1 MYRNIECCDVG
12 KENTMSEQIKQIR
25 DAISEIGKVIIG
37 KEEVVERLFIALLS
51 EGHVLLESAPG
62 SGKTKLAKSFAK
74 VMNGQFSRIQFT
86 PDVLPTDV
94 TGIQFYNPKTQEF
107 ELRTG
112 PVVTNILLADEI
124 NRATP
129 KTQSSLL
136 EAMGEYQVTIDGET
150 IKLPNPF
157 LVIATQNPIENN
169 QGTFPLPEAQLD
181 RFLFKLDMG
190 YPSLLEEKNILRSYQ
205 KEEPMDFLSPQVSL
219 ELVLQLREKV
229 KEVELKDPM
238 VDYILQ
244 LVRATRNHADIE
256 VGISTRGALACMR
269 ACQARALI
277 NGRDFII
284 PEDVKDLIKP
294 IFTHRLVLSM
304 EASLRKTPEQI
315 MEDLLQQVDV
325 PVELEGES

>member
-1 MYRNIECCDVG
+1 MADE
-12 KENTMSEQIKQIR
+12 IKQIR
-25 DAISEIGKVIIG
+25 EAIFEIGKVIIG

-74 VMNGQFSRIQFT
+74 VMNGRFTRMQFT

-94 TGIQFYNPKTQEF
+94 TGIQFFNPKTQEF

-136 EAMGEYQVTIDGET
+136 EAMGEYQATIDGET
-150 IKLPNPF
+150 VKLPDPF
-157 LVIATQNPIENN
+157 LVIATQNPIESN

-190 YPSLLEEKNILRSYQ
+190 YPSLDEEKNILRSYQ
-205 KEEPMDFLSPQVSL
+205 KEEPMDYLSPQISL
-219 ELVLQLREKV
+219 DLILNLREKV
-229 KEVELKDPM
+229 KEVELKEPM
-238 VDYILQ
+238 VDYILH

-269 ACQARALI
+269 ASQARAFI
-277 NGRDFII
+277 NGRDFVI
-284 PEDVKDLIKP
+284 PEDVKELIKP
-294 IFTHRLVLSM
+294 IFTHRLVLGM

-315 MEDLLQQVDV
+315 MDSLLKEVDV

>member
-1 MYRNIECCDVG
+1 MGDE
-12 KENTMSEQIKQIR
+12 IKQIR
-25 DAISEIGKVIIG
+25 EAIFEIGKVIIG

-74 VMNGQFSRIQFT
+74 VMNGRFTRMQFT

-94 TGIQFYNPKTQEF
+94 TGIQFFNPKTQEF

-136 EAMGEYQVTIDGET
+136 EAMGEYQATIDGET
-150 IKLPNPF
+150 VKLPDPF
-157 LVIATQNPIENN
+157 LVIATQNPIESN

-190 YPSLLEEKNILRSYQ
+190 YPSLDEEKNILRSYQ
-205 KEEPMDFLSPQVSL
+205 KEEPMDYLSPQISL
-219 ELVLQLREKV
+219 DLILNLREKV
-229 KEVELKDPM
+229 KEVELKEPM
-238 VDYILQ
+238 VDYILH

-269 ACQARALI
+269 ASQARAFI
-277 NGRDFII
+277 NGRDFVI
-284 PEDVKDLIKP
+284 PEDVKELIKP
-294 IFTHRLVLSM
+294 IFTHRLVLGM

-315 MEDLLQQVDV
+315 MDSLLKEVDV